1 MMFFSW
7 NVRLCLRHENRRE
20 TTGGLFEEFCATRR
34 AVEMLSGFGN
44 VPRLCLNG
52 QRGEQGLTVA
62 TVETPYRPY
71 LQDCSRC

>member
-1 MMFFSW
+1 MKFFPR

-20 TTGGLFEEFCATRR
+20 TTGGLFEVFCTMHR

-62 TVETPYRPY
+62 TVETP
-71 LQDCSRC
+71 